1 MHAHTHAG
9 MHESTSGLLAQTLTF
24 RPNSPAAVRTPAFD
38 ARYTRRSR
46 SPNRS
51 SAPEHGYQSP
61 WQQFEPTSLLLMQ
74 QLDVIS
80 KRPLSLEEFHQAV
93 CGASEHDIPR
103 LGSSG
108 RSTSHFLSTMA
119 RCVTVML
126 RLREEGDPAWETI
139 LSKILACA
147 WRVVNKFNCPQGQCA
162 QKIRILYDFM
172 SNRCDDAAVRILSD
186 RAILASRPPWT
197 ELSSVE
203 RAVSLSMLNI
213 IDDKIQRDCV
223 CIKGKLGSS

>member
-1 MHAHTHAG
+1 M
-9 MHESTSGLLAQTLTF
+9 
-24 RPNSPAAVRTPAFD
+24 RTPAFG

-61 WQQFEPTSLLLMQ
+61 WQQFEPTSLYELMQ
-74 QLDVIS
+74 QLSVIS
-80 KRPLSLEEFHQAV
+80 KRPLSLEEFHQAM
-93 CGASEHDIPR
+93 CGASEHDANR
-103 LGSSG
+103 VGSSG
-108 RSTSHFLSTMA
+108 RSISHFLSTMA
-119 RCVTVML
+119 RFVTVML
-126 RLREEGDPAWETI
+126 RLREEGNPAWETI

-147 WRVVNKFNCPQGQCA
+147 WRVVNKKPQGQCA
-162 QKIRILYDFM
+162 QKIRTLYDFM

-186 RAILASRPPWT
+186 RAILASSPPWT

-203 RAVSLSMLNI
+203 RAVSLSMRNI

-223 CIKGKLGSS
+223 CIKDKLGSS

>member
-1 MHAHTHAG
+1 MSARDT
-9 MHESTSGLLAQTLTF
+9 
-24 RPNSPAAVRTPAFD
+24 RPAMG
-38 ARYTRRSR
+38 ARYTRVLLTPAMGARHTSHSR
-46 SPNRS
+46 SPKRS

-61 WQQFEPTSLLLMQ
+61 WRQLDPINTYELMQ

-108 RSTSHFLSTMA
+108 RSISHFLSSMA

-213 IDDKIQRDCV
+213 IDDKIQLDCV
-223 CIKGKLGSS
+223 CIKDKLGSS